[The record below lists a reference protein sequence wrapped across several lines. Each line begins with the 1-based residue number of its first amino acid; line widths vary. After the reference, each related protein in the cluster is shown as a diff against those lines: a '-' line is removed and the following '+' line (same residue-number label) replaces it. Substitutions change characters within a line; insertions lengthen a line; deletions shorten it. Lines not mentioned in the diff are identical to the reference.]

1 MNHGVYIATKNREKD
16 VFKFLDSLI
25 LNQSQYEVVLID
37 STEPPER
44 FATFD
49 YSLRLRYPLLKF
61 THIFHN
67 GRLPSARNAGL
78 NLNLNH
84 DLIHFFDDDVTIPGN
99 YLLKIEEFLADHPD
113 VFGGGPR
120 ILGSYVP
127 DLKRNTS
134 HFLDL
139 IRRIRNLRLRFRK
152 YGSVNR
158 GCKHHWVPDQ
168 VGSSMKVEWIPG
180 CAMFFKPE
188 VFQLFRFNSKM
199 ETGFRSY
206 AFGEDMEFT
215 FRVSQ
220 KFELMSV
227 DTTVIEHHLAP
238 SPRSDMI
245 FISSCL
251 GATMAHMLLMFPKKF
266 SKRRIFLEKIPEF
279 FLQALN
285 LPSNRISTFFKSLI
299 LFRREFRREFREKNW
314 LEL

>member
-168 VGSSMKVEWIPG
+168 V
-180 CAMFFKPE
+180 
-188 VFQLFRFNSKM
+188 
-199 ETGFRSY
+199 
-206 AFGEDMEFT
+206 
-215 FRVSQ
+215 
-220 KFELMSV
+220 
-227 DTTVIEHHLAP
+227 
-238 SPRSDMI
+238 
-245 FISSCL
+245 
-251 GATMAHMLLMFPKKF
+251 
-266 SKRRIFLEKIPEF
+266 
-279 FLQALN
+279 
-285 LPSNRISTFFKSLI
+285 
-299 LFRREFRREFREKNW
+299 
-314 LEL
+314 